1 MKVTIYWVTNDW
13 RIIRRIR
20 EKYRLPQYMTLNG
33 ITEAELAIGISAE
46 WRELMDAA
54 DRPSPHIGGWSE
66 REEEAADIVISAV
79 TYLECIGCRDIEQ
92 LIKDKVAYN
101 ERME

>member
-1 MKVTIYWVTNDW
+1 MI
-13 RIIRRIR
+13 
-20 EKYRLPQYMTLNG
+20 TLNRLAG
-33 ITEAELAIGISAE
+33 KCRETALRRHKITVHSSHRGLAIGISAE

-66 REEEAADIVISAV
+66 REEEAADIIISAV

-101 ERME
+101 EQRE